1 MKKGKL
7 NFKKTNSTFWQIE
20 PEENKVMFN
29 NENITKAWSTV
40 HFTTLNFIYSNE
52 ADKLVNVQLMS

>member
-7 NFKKTNSTFWQIE
+7 NLKKTNTTFWQIE

-29 NENITKAWSTV
+29 NKNITKAWSTV

>member
-7 NFKKTNSTFWQIE
+7 NLKKTNTTFWQIE